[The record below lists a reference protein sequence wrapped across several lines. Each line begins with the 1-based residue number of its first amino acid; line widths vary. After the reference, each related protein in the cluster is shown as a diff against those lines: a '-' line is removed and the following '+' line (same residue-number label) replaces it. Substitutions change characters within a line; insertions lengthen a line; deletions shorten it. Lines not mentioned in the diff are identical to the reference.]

1 MLLFSGVK
9 DDSSFCKVPDP
20 WEDMDMELTIFV
32 EVIYRIFLTIV
43 VYRCKL
49 KLRFTLVNN
58 FEGRKAD
65 MIPSISDSE
74 LEIMKIIWRDKR
86 TTTNKII
93 EELADEVE
101 WKPNTVKTLVN
112 RLLNKNAISF
122 DKAGKEYY
130 YYPLV
135 MKEEYIEKESESFIN
150 KFFNGSIN
158 SMLLNFVKNQKI
170 SAKDIEELQY
180 ILNNNKE

>member
-1 MLLFSGVK
+1 M
-9 DDSSFCKVPDP
+9 
-20 WEDMDMELTIFV
+20 
-32 EVIYRIFLTIV
+32 
-43 VYRCKL
+43 
-49 KLRFTLVNN
+49 
-58 FEGRKAD
+58 D

-74 LEIMKIIWRDKR
+74 LEIMKIIWRDKQ

-112 RLLNKNAISF
+112 RLLNKNAIGF

-170 SAKDIEELQY
+170 SARDIEVLQD
-180 ILNNNKE
+180 ILNNNKEII